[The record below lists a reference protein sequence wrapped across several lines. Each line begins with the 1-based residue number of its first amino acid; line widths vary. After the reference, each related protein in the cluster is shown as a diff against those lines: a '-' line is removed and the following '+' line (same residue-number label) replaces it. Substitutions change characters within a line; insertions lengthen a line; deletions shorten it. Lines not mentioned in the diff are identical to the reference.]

1 VIGYLSSRSPEFENI
16 PARLIAFRRGL
27 NETGYVEGQNVAIE
41 YRWAHGQYD
50 RLPALA
56 ADLVTRQVT
65 VIVTGATP
73 PALAAKAATATI
85 PIVFNLGIDPVQ
97 AGLVGSLNRPGGNI
111 TGVVNLS
118 LELNAKRLDLLHE
131 LVPTAAVAA
140 LLVNPS
146 NPATEPGTNLQDATR
161 FLGLQLRILRA
172 STPSEIDTAYQALVD
187 ESILLIRSSAPGS
200 KVLSA

>member
-85 PIVFNLGIDPVQ
+85 PIVFTGVGVDPVQ
-97 AGLVGSLNRPGGNI
+97 AGLVASL
-111 TGVVNLS
+111 
-118 LELNAKRLDLLHE
+118 KRHQARC
-131 LVPTAAVAA
+131 PSARSAAW
-140 LLVNPS
+140 
-146 NPATEPGTNLQDATR
+146 
-161 FLGLQLRILRA
+161 
-172 STPSEIDTAYQALVD
+172 
-187 ESILLIRSSAPGS
+187 
-200 KVLSA
+200 